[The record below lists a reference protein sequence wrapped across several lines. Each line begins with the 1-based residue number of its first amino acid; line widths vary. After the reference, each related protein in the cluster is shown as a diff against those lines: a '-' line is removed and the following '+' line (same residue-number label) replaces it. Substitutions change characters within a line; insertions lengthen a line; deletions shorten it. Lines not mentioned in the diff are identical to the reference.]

1 MVQLSASVLHLF
13 FRFFLSLIS
22 NPDLNSFSCVGKKNY
37 LSAHPYFLHRVNSC
51 VRGASATTFSPDQ
64 ICARAQAM
72 IFLYRYEKNPAVTGS
87 NNFTAVSKDN
97 YYYDAVQWGVNNGI
111 ATGTSA
117 TTFGSDNNCT
127 RAQMITFH

>member
-1 MVQLSASVLHLF
+1 
-13 FRFFLSLIS
+13 
-22 NPDLNSFSCVGKKNY
+22 
-37 LSAHPYFLHRVNSC
+37 
-51 VRGASATTFSPDQ
+51 
-64 ICARAQAM
+64 M

-97 YYYDAVQWGVNNGI
+97 YYYDAVQWGVNSGI